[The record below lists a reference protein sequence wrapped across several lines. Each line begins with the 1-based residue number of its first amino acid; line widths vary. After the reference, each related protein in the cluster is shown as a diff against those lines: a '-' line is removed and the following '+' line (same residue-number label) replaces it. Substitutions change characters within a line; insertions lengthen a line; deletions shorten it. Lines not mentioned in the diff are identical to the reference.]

1 MLPIIL
7 ISLAPSYINSDD
19 TILPLTISPLDPH
32 VCAFDKW
39 DLYQLLCKGFCWNFQ
54 QCNIQ
59 FSWITSIYMKGTLYF
74 KFISLITYIK
84 KWWWLMNK
92 LCTTWLNENGQ
103 QMQQFANV
111 CVVINALLKKNS
123 FVMFVVRS
131 SPHTNKFLKGNV
143 VHLWFLNHHDINH
156 NSYFSSCIVV
166 CNLLS
171 LWHLILIV
179 IFSLLSK
186 NKRD

>member
-1 MLPIIL
+1 MCVHLTSEIC
-7 ISLAPSYINSDD
+7 
-19 TILPLTISPLDPH
+19 TIYY
-32 VCAFDKW
+32 A
-39 DLYQLLCKGFCWNFQ
+39 KGFVG
-54 QCNIQ
+54 
-59 FSWITSIYMKGTLYF
+59 TSNNVTSNSLESQVYIYIYMKGTLYF
-74 KFISLITYIK
+74 KFISPRTYIK
-84 KWWWLMNK
+84 KWWWLVNK
-92 LCTTWLNENGQ
+92 LGTTWLNENGQ

-131 SPHTNKFLKGNV
+131 SPHTNKFLKGHV
-143 VHLWFLNHHDINH
+143 VPLWFLNHHDINH

-166 CNLLS
+166 CNLMS